1 MRVLRIGV
9 PAGSQPGQALARAWE
24 HLSSLNGRAKGY
36 GHMGSQYLLK
46 RAQNRGPIWDPYL
59 EGSKSGC

>member
-46 RAQNRGPIWDPYL
+46 RAQNRGP
-59 EGSKSGC
+59 K